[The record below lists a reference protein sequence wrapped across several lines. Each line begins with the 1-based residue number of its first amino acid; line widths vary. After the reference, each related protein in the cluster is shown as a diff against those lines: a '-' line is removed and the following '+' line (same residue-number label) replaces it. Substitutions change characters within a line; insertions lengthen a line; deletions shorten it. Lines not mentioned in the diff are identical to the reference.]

1 MLPLLPCFKVLP
13 LVYDESLS
21 YYEVLCKLIKLI
33 QEMAKNVDGNFNSI
47 QNEIEKIYSQITDL
61 KAYVDEQDSK
71 LSNRIDLTNE
81 RITEEIR
88 KCHEHCEIY
97 AKRLYDQLLDI
108 LNQYQGEMKQWVL
121 GEIAKIPTG
130 IPKQFAITGN
140 PETSGLQHDIITVTR
155 ESMCDFVNSDKFTC
169 EQVDEIGI
177 PIKFY
182 EDDNDYNSNSCYD
195 YDTKCF
201 YELYHQHIDYLEND
215 APLMFY
221 LKISDYVK
229 NGDDELI
236 IKGSE
241 ITVSI
246 KINGDKFNFTFT
258 FEDETENEIL
268 EIPISNLNI
277 VIAPSG
283 RIALFDICKEQFS
296 KVNFF
301 NNDLPYD
308 GDIGEIT
315 EIKIINNTRGQ
326 LCKDFIPFLPTNF
339 IKERR

>member
-21 YYEVLCKLIKLI
+21 YYEVLCKLVHLLK
-33 QEMAKNVDGNFNSI
+33 EMADNVDGNFNSI
-47 QNEIEKIYSQITDL
+47 QNEIEKIYSKITDL
-61 KAYVDEQDSK
+61 KEYVDEQDSK

-88 KCHEHCEIY
+88 KCREHCEIY

-169 EQVDEIGI
+169 KQVDEIGI

-182 EDDNDYNSNSCYD
+182 EDTNICYD

-201 YELYHQHIDYLEND
+201 YDLIHNNVDDIQTD
-215 APLMFY
+215 APSIFY
-221 LKISDYVK
+221 YSISSAFYTG
-229 NGDDELI
+229 NELI
-236 IKGSE
+236 IKGNAIS
-241 ITVSI
+241 VSV

-277 VIAPSG
+277 VIAPFG

-301 NNDLPYD
+301 NNDLPYE

-315 EIKIINNTRGQ
+315 EIKIITNTKGEIY
-326 LCKDFIPFLPTNF
+326 KDFIPFLPTNF
-339 IKERR
+339 Y

>member
-21 YYEVLCKLIKLI
+21 YYEVLCKLTKLI

-71 LSNRIDLTNE
+71 LSSRIDLTNE

-97 AKRLYDQLLDI
+97 AKRLYDQLIDI

-155 ESMCDFVNSDKFTC
+155 ESMCDFVNSDKFNC

-182 EDDNDYNSNSCYD
+182 ENVNSCYD

-201 YELYHQHIDYLEND
+201 YELKHNQVDNLKTDTPIC
-215 APLMFY
+215 FY
-221 LKISDYVK
+221 LKITDFIKY
-229 NGDDELI
+229 GDDELI
-236 IKGSE
+236 IKGE
-241 ITVSI
+241 VLTVSVKI
-246 KINGDKFNFTFT
+246 KGDKFNFTFK
-258 FEDETENEIL
+258 FNDDSVNEIL
-268 EIPISNLNI
+268 EIPISNINI
-277 VIAPSG
+277 VIINTDG
-283 RIALFDICKEQFS
+283 DGVIKLYDICKEQFS

-301 NNDLPYD
+301 NFDLPYD
-308 GDIGEIT
+308 GTIGEIS
-315 EIKIINNTRGQ
+315 EIKKVTNMKGEIDNKFTP
-326 LCKDFIPFLPTNF
+326 FIFKF
-339 IKERR
+339 I

>member
-21 YYEVLCKLIKLI
+21 YYEVLCKLTKLI

-155 ESMCDFVNSDKFTC
+155 ESMCDFVNSDKYTC

-177 PIKFY
+177 PITFY
-182 EDDNDYNSNSCYD
+182 ENVNSCYD

-201 YELYHQHIDYLEND
+201 YELKHNKVDNLKTDTPIC
-215 APLMFY
+215 FY
-221 LKISDYVK
+221 LKITDFIKY
-229 NGDDELI
+229 GDDELI
-236 IKGSE
+236 IKGE
-241 ITVSI
+241 VLTVSVKI
-246 KINGDKFNFTFT
+246 KGDKFNFTFK
-258 FEDETENEIL
+258 FNDDSVNEIL
-268 EIPISNLNI
+268 EIPISNINI
-277 VIAPSG
+277 VIINTDSNG
-283 RIALFDICKEQFS
+283 EIKLYDICKEQFS

-301 NNDLPYD
+301 NFDLPYD
-308 GDIGEIT
+308 GTIGEIS
-315 EIKIINNTRGQ
+315 EIKKVTNMRGEIDN
-326 LCKDFIPFLPTNF
+326 KFTPFIFNLY
-339 IKERR
+339 EQ

>member
-21 YYEVLCKLIKLI
+21 YYEVLCKLTNLIK
-33 QEMAKNVDGNFNSI
+33 EMAKNVDGNFNSV
-47 QNEIEKIYSQITDL
+47 QNEIEKIYNQITDL

-155 ESMCDFVNSDKFTC
+155 ESMCDFVNSDKFNC

-182 EDDNDYNSNSCYD
+182 ENANICYD

-201 YELYHQHIDYLEND
+201 YDLLHNEVNNIQTDTPSI
-215 APLMFY
+215 FY
-221 LKISDYVK
+221 FKIGKAFYSG
-229 NGDDELI
+229 NELI
-236 IKGSE
+236 IKGNAIS
-241 ITVSI
+241 VSV

-258 FEDETENEIL
+258 FKDETENEVL
-268 EIPISNLNI
+268 EIPISNINI

-296 KVNFF
+296 KLNFF
-301 NNDLPYD
+301 NNDLPYE

-315 EIKIINNTRGQ
+315 EIKVITNT
-326 LCKDFIPFLPTNF
+326 KAEAYNSFIPFLPTNSY
-339 IKERR
+339 

>member
-21 YYEVLCKLIKLI
+21 YYEVLCKLTKLI

-47 QNEIEKIYSQITDL
+47 QNEIEKIYNQITDL

-71 LSNRIDLTNE
+71 LSSRIDLTNE

-155 ESMCDFVNSDKFTC
+155 ESMCDFVNSDKYTC

-177 PIKFY
+177 PINFY
-182 EDDNDYNSNSCYD
+182 EDESINNNVNTCYD

-201 YELYHQHIDYLEND
+201 YDLYSNFTEYIKNNLPLSFYFEISKWIEN
-215 APLMFY
+215 
-221 LKISDYVK
+221 
-229 NGDDELI
+229 GGDELI
-236 IKGSE
+236 IKGSYVT
-241 ITVSI
+241 ISVKI
-246 KINGDKFNFTFT
+246 KGDKFNFTFL
-258 FEDETENEIL
+258 DNAENEIL
-268 EIPISNLNI
+268 EIPINNLKIAI
-277 VIAPSG
+277 VHDDDSDFIQ
-283 RIALFDICKEQFS
+283 LFDVCKDLFRE
-296 KVNFF
+296 KNFF
-301 NNDLPYD
+301 NHDLPYN
-308 GDIGEIT
+308 GLIGELI
-315 EIKIINNTRGQ
+315 EIKRISNAKHLTA
-326 LCKDFIPFLPTNF
+326 KEFIPFNF
-339 IKERR
+339 YLYE

>member
-21 YYEVLCKLIKLI
+21 YYEVLCKLVHLLK
-33 QEMAKNVDGNFNSI
+33 EMADNVDGNFNSI

-155 ESMCDFVNSDKFTC
+155 ESMCDFVNSDKFYC
-169 EQVDEIGI
+169 KQIDDIGI
-177 PIKFY
+177 PINFY
-182 EDDNDYNSNSCYD
+182 EGANICYD

-201 YELYHQHIDYLEND
+201 YNLYHNNVDEIKTD
-215 APLMFY
+215 APLIFY
-221 LKISDYVK
+221 LKISDYIK

-236 IKGSE
+236 IYGNV
-241 ITVSI
+241 INVSV
-246 KINGDKFNFTFT
+246 KMSGDKFKFTFK
-258 FEDETENEIL
+258 FVDSEEKEIL

-277 VIAPSG
+277 AIFQNG
-283 RIALFDICKEQFS
+283 YIKLFDICKEQFS
-296 KVNFF
+296 VFSFF
-301 NNDLPYD
+301 DDDLPYY
-308 GDIGEIT
+308 GNIGEIS
-315 EIKIINNTRGQ
+315 EIKRITNERAVLANE
-326 LCKDFIPFLPTNF
+326 FVPFNLF
-339 IKERR
+339 L

>member
-21 YYEVLCKLIKLI
+21 YYEVLCKLTKLI

-97 AKRLYDQLLDI
+97 AKRLYDQLLNI

-155 ESMCDFVNSDKFTC
+155 ESMCDFVNSDKYTC
-169 EQVDEIGI
+169 EQIDDIGI

-182 EDDNDYNSNSCYD
+182 ENTNICYD

-201 YELYHQHIDYLEND
+201 YDLIHKGVNDIQTD
-215 APLMFY
+215 APSFFY
-221 LKISDYVK
+221 FSISRAFYTG
-229 NGDDELI
+229 NELI
-236 IKGSE
+236 IKGNAIS
-241 ITVSI
+241 VSV

-268 EIPISNLNI
+268 EIPITNLNI
-277 VIAPSG
+277 VIALNG

-301 NNDLPYD
+301 NNDLPYE

-315 EIKIINNTRGQ
+315 EIKIINNTKEEIY
-326 LCKDFIPFLPTNF
+326 KDFIPFLPTNF
-339 IKERR
+339 Y

>member
-21 YYEVLCKLIKLI
+21 YYEVLCKLVHLLK
-33 QEMAKNVDGNFNSI
+33 EMADNVDGNFNSI
-47 QNEIEKIYSQITDL
+47 QNEIEKIYSKITDL
-61 KAYVDEQDSK
+61 KEYVDEQDSK

-81 RITEEIR
+81 RITDEIR
-88 KCHEHCEIY
+88 KCREHCEIY

-182 EDDNDYNSNSCYD
+182 ENDENFNTNSCYD

-201 YELYHQHIDYLEND
+201 YDLPHNWVYNFQTDAPKYFAIQMLSLIIDSNQNVKIIGSVGTISISLSVDKYIFKFEYDNIEGLENETLEI
-215 APLMFY
+215 PLSNFYIMF
-221 LKISDYVK
+221 DVK
-229 NGDDELI
+229 NGITALLDIYKEQFRKLNAFSFDLPNDGFIGEIREI
-236 IKGSE
+236 IMQESTYG
-241 ITVSI
+241 
-246 KINGDKFNFTFT
+246 GTFKKY
-258 FEDETENEIL
+258 
-268 EIPISNLNI
+268 IPIS
-277 VIAPSG
+277 
-283 RIALFDICKEQFS
+283 
-296 KVNFF
+296 
-301 NNDLPYD
+301 
-308 GDIGEIT
+308 
-315 EIKIINNTRGQ
+315 KI
-326 LCKDFIPFLPTNF
+326 
-339 IKERR
+339 

>member
-21 YYEVLCKLIKLI
+21 YYEVLCKLTKLI

-97 AKRLYDQLLDI
+97 AKRLYNQLLDI

-140 PETSGLQHDIITVTR
+140 PETSGLQHDIITVNR
-155 ESMCDFVNSDKFTC
+155 ESMCDFVNSDKYTC
-169 EQVDEIGI
+169 EQIDDIGI

-182 EDDNDYNSNSCYD
+182 ENTNICYD

-201 YELYHQHIDYLEND
+201 YDLIHNRVND
-215 APLMFY
+215 IQTDVPSIFY
-221 LKISDYVK
+221 FSISRAFYTG
-229 NGDDELI
+229 NELI
-236 IKGSE
+236 IKGNAIS
-241 ITVSI
+241 VSV

-268 EIPISNLNI
+268 EIPITNLNI

-301 NNDLPYD
+301 NNDLPYE

-315 EIKIINNTRGQ
+315 EIKIINNTREEIY
-326 LCKDFIPFLPTNF
+326 KDFIPFLPTNF
-339 IKERR
+339 Y

>member
-21 YYEVLCKLIKLI
+21 YYEVLCKLTKLI

-47 QNEIEKIYSQITDL
+47 KNEIEKIYSQITDL

-97 AKRLYDQLLDI
+97 AKRLYDQLLNI

-169 EQVDEIGI
+169 EQVDSIGI

-182 EDDNDYNSNSCYD
+182 ENDDNFNTNSCYD

-201 YELYHQHIDYLEND
+201 YDLSHNQVYNFQTDVPKYFAIQMINLLIDSNQNVTIIGSIGT
-215 APLMFY
+215 
-221 LKISDYVK
+221 ISISL
-229 NGDDELI
+229 NI
-236 IKGSE
+236 
-241 ITVSI
+241 
-246 KINGDKFNFTFT
+246 DKFIFK
-258 FEDETENEIL
+258 FEYDNNEELDNETL
-268 EIPISNLNI
+268 EIPISNFYI
-277 VIAPSG
+277 MFDIETG
-283 RIALFDICKEQFS
+283 IIALLDICKDQFRKLNS
-296 KVNFF
+296 FSF
-301 NNDLPYD
+301 DLPND
-308 GDIGEIT
+308 GFIGEIK
-315 EIKIINNTRGQ
+315 EIKMQETIYGVA
-326 LCKDFIPFLPTNF
+326 LKDYIPISL
-339 IKERR
+339 I

>member
-21 YYEVLCKLIKLI
+21 YYEVLCKLTKLI

-47 QNEIEKIYSQITDL
+47 QNEIEKIYSQITSL

-155 ESMCDFVNSDKFTC
+155 ESMCDFVNSDKYTC

-182 EDDNDYNSNSCYD
+182 ENDDNFNTNSCYD

-201 YELYHQHIDYLEND
+201 YDLLHTVVDNFQTDAPKYFTVQLLSFFTDSNQSVTIVGTVGTITISLNVDKVILKFEYNFEQLEN
-215 APLMFY
+215 
-221 LKISDYVK
+221 
-229 NGDDELI
+229 
-236 IKGSE
+236 
-241 ITVSI
+241 
-246 KINGDKFNFTFT
+246 
-258 FEDETENEIL
+258 ETL
-268 EIPISNLNI
+268 EIPISNFYI
-277 VIAPSG
+277 V
-283 RIALFDICKEQFS
+283 FDIENGISRLLDIYKEQYRKLNVFT
-296 KVNFF
+296 F
-301 NNDLPYD
+301 DLPYD
-308 GDIGEIT
+308 GNIGEIRNIKEQET
-315 EIKIINNTRGQ
+315 TYEISLK
-326 LCKDFIPFLPTNF
+326 KFLPFSTL
-339 IKERR
+339 

>member
-21 YYEVLCKLIKLI
+21 YYEVLCKLTKLI

-81 RITEEIR
+81 RITEEIS

-140 PETSGLQHDIITVTR
+140 PETSGLQHNIITVTR

-182 EDDNDYNSNSCYD
+182 ENANICYD

-201 YELYHQHIDYLEND
+201 YDLFHNKIDDIQTD
-215 APLMFY
+215 APSFFY
-221 LKISDYVK
+221 FSISSAFYTG
-229 NGDDELI
+229 NELI
-236 IKGSE
+236 IKGNAIS
-241 ITVSI
+241 VSV

-315 EIKIINNTRGQ
+315 EIKIITNTRAESYKG
-326 LCKDFIPFLPTNF
+326 FIPFLPTNSY
-339 IKERR
+339 

>member
-21 YYEVLCKLIKLI
+21 YYEVLCKLVHLLK
-33 QEMAKNVDGNFNSI
+33 EMADNVDGNFNSI
-47 QNEIEKIYSQITDL
+47 QNEIEKIYSKITDL
-61 KAYVDEQDSK
+61 KEYVDEQDSK
-71 LSNRIDLTNE
+71 LSDRIDLTNE
-81 RITEEIR
+81 RITDEIR
-88 KCHEHCEIY
+88 ECREHCEIY
-97 AKRLYDQLLDI
+97 AKKLYDQLLDI

-182 EDDNDYNSNSCYD
+182 EDDNNFNNNSCYD

-201 YELYHQHIDYLEND
+201 YDLLHNYVDDIQTD
-215 APLMFY
+215 APSFFY
-221 LKISDYVK
+221 FSISSAFYTG
-229 NGDDELI
+229 NELI
-236 IKGSE
+236 IKGNWV
-241 ITVSI
+241 TVSV
-246 KINGDKFNFTFT
+246 KINGDKFKFTFT
-258 FEDETENEIL
+258 FGDETENEIL

-277 VIAPSG
+277 VIASNG

-301 NNDLPYD
+301 NNDLPYE

-315 EIKIINNTRGQ
+315 EIKIITNTRGEVY
-326 LCKDFIPFLPTNF
+326 KDFIPFLPTNF
-339 IKERR
+339 Y

>member
-21 YYEVLCKLIKLI
+21 YYEVLCKLTKLI
-33 QEMAKNVDGNFNSI
+33 QEMAKNADGNFNSI

-71 LSNRIDLTNE
+71 LSSRIDLTNE

-182 EDDNDYNSNSCYD
+182 ENTNICYD

-201 YELYHQHIDYLEND
+201 YDLFHNKIDDIQTD
-215 APLMFY
+215 APSIFY
-221 LKISDYVK
+221 FSISSAFYTG
-229 NGDDELI
+229 NELI
-236 IKGSE
+236 IKGNA
-241 ITVSI
+241 IIVSV

-283 RIALFDICKEQFS
+283 RIGLFDICKEQFS

-315 EIKIINNTRGQ
+315 EIKIITNTRGTVY
-326 LCKDFIPFLPTNF
+326 KDFIPFLPTNSY
-339 IKERR
+339 

>member
-21 YYEVLCKLIKLI
+21 YYEVLCKLTKLL

-47 QNEIEKIYSQITDL
+47 KNEIEKIYSQITDL

-169 EQVDEIGI
+169 EQVDSIGI

-182 EDDNDYNSNSCYD
+182 ENDDNFNTNSCYD

-201 YELYHQHIDYLEND
+201 YDLSHNQVYNFQTDVPKYFAIQMINLLIDSNQNVTIIGSIGT
-215 APLMFY
+215 
-221 LKISDYVK
+221 ISISL
-229 NGDDELI
+229 NI
-236 IKGSE
+236 
-241 ITVSI
+241 
-246 KINGDKFNFTFT
+246 DKFIFK
-258 FEDETENEIL
+258 FEYDNNEELDNETL
-268 EIPISNLNI
+268 EIPISNFYI
-277 VIAPSG
+277 MFDIETG
-283 RIALFDICKEQFS
+283 IIALLDICKDQFRKLNS
-296 KVNFF
+296 FSF
-301 NNDLPYD
+301 DLPND
-308 GDIGEIT
+308 GFIGEIK
-315 EIKIINNTRGQ
+315 EIKMQETIYAVA
-326 LCKDFIPFLPTNF
+326 LKVYIPISL
-339 IKERR
+339 I

>member
-1 MLPLLPCFKVLP
+1 MIPLLPCFKILP

-21 YYEVLCKLIKLI
+21 YYEVLCKLTNILRELANNI
-33 QEMAKNVDGNFNSI
+33 DTNNDTI
-47 QNEIEKIYSQITDL
+47 QNEFKKVYQEINDL
-61 KAYVDEQDSK
+61 KEYVDKQDEN

-97 AKRLYDQLLDI
+97 AKRLYDQLLNI

-130 IPKQFAITGN
+130 INKQFAITGN

-169 EQVDEIGI
+169 KQVDEIGI

-182 EDDNDYNSNSCYD
+182 EDDENYNVNTCYD

-201 YELYHQHIDYLEND
+201 YSLSHNNVVNFQSD
-215 APLMFY
+215 APITFY
-221 LKISDYVK
+221 FSISNIFMTD
-229 NGDDELI
+229 NDNELI
-236 IKGSE
+236 IKGNDA
-241 ITVSI
+241 TVSVS
-246 KINGDKFNFTFT
+246 INGDKFNFKFI
-258 FEDETENEIL
+258 FEDDTKNEVL

-277 VIAPSG
+277 LISLNG
-283 RIALFDICKEQFS
+283 YINLLDICKEQFF
-296 KVNFF
+296 KFNFF
-301 NNDLPYD
+301 NNDLPYV
-308 GDIGEIT
+308 GNIGKIT
-315 EIKIINNTRGQ
+315 EINVITKN
-326 LCKDFIPFLPTNF
+326 KDISYDTFIPFTY
-339 IKERR
+339 

>member
-21 YYEVLCKLIKLI
+21 YYEVLCKLTKLI

-61 KAYVDEQDSK
+61 KSYVDEQDSK

-97 AKRLYDQLLDI
+97 AKRLYDQLLNI

-140 PETSGLQHDIITVTR
+140 LETSGLQHDIITVTR
-155 ESMCDFVNSDKFTC
+155 ESMCDFVNSDKYNC

-182 EDDNDYNSNSCYD
+182 EDVNICYD

-201 YELYHQHIDYLEND
+201 YELYHNKVENIQTD
-215 APLMFY
+215 APSIFY
-221 LKISDYVK
+221 FSIIKVFYTGNEV
-229 NGDDELI
+229 I
-236 IKGSE
+236 IKGSA
-241 ITVSI
+241 ITVSV
-246 KINGDKFNFTFT
+246 KINGDKFNFTFS
-258 FEDETENEIL
+258 FEDESKNEIL

-277 VIAPSG
+277 VIDTSG

-296 KVNFF
+296 KINFF
-301 NNDLPYD
+301 NIDLPYN

-315 EIKIINNTRGQ
+315 EIKVITDNRIAVNNT
-326 LCKDFIPFLPTNF
+326 FIPFMPKNF
-339 IKERR
+339 

>member
-21 YYEVLCKLIKLI
+21 YYEVLCKLVHLLK
-33 QEMAKNVDGNFNSI
+33 EMADNVDGNFNSI
-47 QNEIEKIYSQITDL
+47 QNEIERIYSQITDL
-61 KAYVDEQDSK
+61 RAYVDEQDSK
-71 LSNRIDLTNE
+71 LSDRIDLTNE

-88 KCHEHCEIY
+88 KCREHCEIY

-169 EQVDEIGI
+169 EQVDEIEI
-177 PIKFY
+177 PINFY
-182 EDDNDYNSNSCYD
+182 ENTNICYD

-201 YELYHQHIDYLEND
+201 YDLIHNHVEDIQTD
-215 APLMFY
+215 APSIFY
-221 LKISDYVK
+221 LSISSAFY
-229 NGDDELI
+229 NGDELI
-236 IKGSE
+236 IKGSW
-241 ITVSI
+241 ITVSV
-246 KINGDKFNFTFT
+246 KINGDKFKFTFT
-258 FEDETENEIL
+258 FGDETENEIL
-268 EIPISNLNI
+268 EIPITNLNI

-301 NNDLPYD
+301 NNDLPYE

-315 EIKIINNTRGQ
+315 EIKIITNTRGEVY
-326 LCKDFIPFLPTNF
+326 KGFIPFLPTNF
-339 IKERR
+339 Y

>member
-21 YYEVLCKLIKLI
+21 YYEVLCKLTKLI

-47 QNEIEKIYSQITDL
+47 QNEIEKIYNQITDL

-155 ESMCDFVNSDKFTC
+155 ESMCDFVNSDKYTC
-169 EQVDEIGI
+169 EQVDVIGI

-182 EDDNDYNSNSCYD
+182 EYANICYD

-201 YELYHQHIDYLEND
+201 YDLTHNKIGDIQTDTPSI
-215 APLMFY
+215 FY
-221 LKISDYVK
+221 FSIFRVFYTG
-229 NGDDELI
+229 NELI
-236 IKGSE
+236 IKGNAIS
-241 ITVSI
+241 VSV

-258 FEDETENEIL
+258 FENETENEIL

-277 VIAPSG
+277 VIEPSG
-283 RIALFDICKEQFS
+283 KIALFDICKEQFS

-315 EIKIINNTRGQ
+315 EIKVITNTRAASF
-326 LCKDFIPFLPTNF
+326 KDFIPFLPTDSY
-339 IKERR
+339 

>member
-21 YYEVLCKLIKLI
+21 YYEVLCKLTKLI

-71 LSNRIDLTNE
+71 LSSRIDLTNE

-155 ESMCDFVNSDKFTC
+155 ESMCDFVNSDKYTC

-177 PIKFY
+177 PITFY
-182 EDDNDYNSNSCYD
+182 ENLNSCYD

-201 YELYHQHIDYLEND
+201 YDLFHNRVDDIQTD
-215 APLMFY
+215 APSVFY
-221 LKISDYVK
+221 FSISSAFYTG
-229 NGDDELI
+229 NELI
-236 IKGSE
+236 IKGNA
-241 ITVSI
+241 ITVSV
-246 KINGDKFNFTFT
+246 KINGDKFKFTFT
-258 FEDETENEIL
+258 FEYETENEIL
-268 EIPISNLNI
+268 EIPITNLNI
-277 VIAPSG
+277 VIDPSG

-301 NNDLPYD
+301 NNDLPYE

-315 EIKIINNTRGQ
+315 EIKVINNTRGEIYN
-326 LCKDFIPFLPTNF
+326 DFIPFLPKNF
-339 IKERR
+339 Y

>member
-21 YYEVLCKLIKLI
+21 YYEVLCKLVHLLK
-33 QEMAKNVDGNFNSI
+33 EMADNVDGNFNSI
-47 QNEIEKIYSQITDL
+47 QNEIEKIYNKITDL

-97 AKRLYDQLLDI
+97 AKRLYDQLLNI

-155 ESMCDFVNSDKFTC
+155 ESMCDFVNSDKFYC
-169 EQVDEIGI
+169 KQIDEIGI

-182 EDDNDYNSNSCYD
+182 EKYDGDNDFNTNNCYD

-201 YELYHQHIDYLEND
+201 YNLSHNVVSNIQTD
-215 APLMFY
+215 APIFFAIQI
-221 LKISDYVK
+221 LKLLRNSD
-229 NGDDELI
+229 E
-236 IKGSE
+236 
-241 ITVSI
+241 SI
-246 KINGDKFNFTFT
+246 RINGEYGTISINLSADKFIFKFNFI
-258 FEDETENEIL
+258 DLDNETL
-268 EIPISNLNI
+268 EIPVSNFYIVFDIS
-277 VIAPSG
+277 SG
-283 RIALFDICKEQFS
+283 IKLFDICKEQFF
-296 KVNFF
+296 KENLFTI
-301 NNDLPYD
+301 DLPYD
-308 GDIGEIT
+308 GNIGNIQSIET
-315 EIKIINNTRGQ
+315 NETTYALALRKY
-326 LCKDFIPFLPTNF
+326 IPFINF
-339 IKERR
+339 

>member
-21 YYEVLCKLIKLI
+21 YYEVLCKLVHLLK
-33 QEMAKNVDGNFNSI
+33 EMADNVDGNFNSI
-47 QNEIEKIYSQITDL
+47 QNEIEKIYSKITDL
-61 KAYVDEQDSK
+61 KEYVDEQDSK

-88 KCHEHCEIY
+88 KCREHCEIY

-108 LNQYQGEMKQWVL
+108 LNQYQGELKQWVL

-182 EDDNDYNSNSCYD
+182 EDTNICYD

-201 YELYHQHIDYLEND
+201 YDLFHNYVDNIQTD
-215 APLMFY
+215 APSFFY
-221 LKISDYVK
+221 FSISSAFYTG
-229 NGDDELI
+229 NELI
-236 IKGSE
+236 IKG
-241 ITVSI
+241 IAVTVSV
-246 KINGDKFNFTFT
+246 KINGDKFKFTFT

-315 EIKIINNTRGQ
+315 EIKIITNTRGEIYR
-326 LCKDFIPFLPTNF
+326 DFIPFLPTNF
-339 IKERR
+339 Y

>member
-21 YYEVLCKLIKLI
+21 YYEVLCKLVHLLK
-33 QEMAKNVDGNFNSI
+33 EMADNVDGNFNSI
-47 QNEIEKIYSQITDL
+47 QNEIERIYSQITDL
-61 KAYVDEQDSK
+61 RAYVDEQDSK
-71 LSNRIDLTNE
+71 LSDRIDLTNE

-88 KCHEHCEIY
+88 KCREHCEIY

-182 EDDNDYNSNSCYD
+182 EDTNICYD

-201 YELYHQHIDYLEND
+201 YDLFHNHVEDIQTDTPSL
-215 APLMFY
+215 FY
-221 LKISDYVK
+221 LSISSAFY
-229 NGDDELI
+229 NGDELI
-236 IKGSE
+236 IKGSW
-241 ITVSI
+241 ITVSV
-246 KINGDKFNFTFT
+246 KINGDKFKFTFT
-258 FEDETENEIL
+258 FGDETENEIL
-268 EIPISNLNI
+268 EIPITNLNI
-277 VIAPSG
+277 VIAPRG
-283 RIALFDICKEQFS
+283 RIGLFDICKEQFS

-301 NNDLPYD
+301 NNDLPYE

-315 EIKIINNTRGQ
+315 EIKIITNTRGE
-326 LCKDFIPFLPTNF
+326 LYNDFIPFLPTNF
-339 IKERR
+339 Y

>member
-21 YYEVLCKLIKLI
+21 YYEVLCKLTKLI

-47 QNEIEKIYSQITDL
+47 QNEIEKIYNQITDL

-155 ESMCDFVNSDKFTC
+155 ESMCDFVNSDKFYC
-169 EQVDEIGI
+169 EQIDEIGI
-177 PIKFY
+177 PINFY
-182 EDDNDYNSNSCYD
+182 EEDDFNNNDCYD

-201 YELYHQHIDYLEND
+201 YDLYHEIVNNIQTD
-215 APLMFY
+215 APKFFAIQIVKL
-221 LKISDYVK
+221 LRNSD
-229 NGDDELI
+229 E
-236 IKGSE
+236 S
-241 ITVSI
+241 IT
-246 KINGDKFNFTFT
+246 INGEYGTISINLSVDKFIFKFKYK
-258 FEDETENEIL
+258 FENLDNETL
-268 EIPISNLNI
+268 EIPVSNFYI
-277 VIAPSG
+277 VFDIDSG
-283 RIALFDICKEQFS
+283 IKLFDICKEQFF
-296 KVNFF
+296 KVNLFTL
-301 NNDLPYD
+301 DLPYD
-308 GDIGEIT
+308 GNIGSIQSIET
-315 EIKIINNTRGQ
+315 NETTYALSANNY
-326 LCKDFIPFLPTNF
+326 IPFYW
-339 IKERR
+339 KHY

>member
-21 YYEVLCKLIKLI
+21 YYEVLCKLTKLL
-33 QEMAKNVDGNFNSI
+33 QEMSKNVDGNFNSI
-47 QNEIEKIYSQITDL
+47 KNEIEKIYSQITDL

-81 RITEEIR
+81 RITDEIR

-169 EQVDEIGI
+169 EQVDSIGI

-182 EDDNDYNSNSCYD
+182 ENDDNFNINSCYD

-201 YELYHQHIDYLEND
+201 YDLFHNPVDNIQTDVPKYFAIQMINLLIDSNQNVTIIGSIGT
-215 APLMFY
+215 
-221 LKISDYVK
+221 ISISL
-229 NGDDELI
+229 NI
-236 IKGSE
+236 
-241 ITVSI
+241 
-246 KINGDKFNFTFT
+246 DKFIFK
-258 FEDETENEIL
+258 FEYDNNEELDNETL
-268 EIPISNLNI
+268 EIPISNFYI
-277 VIAPSG
+277 MFDIETG
-283 RIALFDICKEQFS
+283 IIALLDICKDQFRKLNS
-296 KVNFF
+296 FSF
-301 NNDLPYD
+301 DLPND
-308 GDIGEIT
+308 GFIGEIK
-315 EIKIINNTRGQ
+315 EIKMQETIYA
-326 LCKDFIPFLPTNF
+326 LALKVYIPISL
-339 IKERR
+339 I

>member
-21 YYEVLCKLIKLI
+21 YYEVLCKLTKLI

-140 PETSGLQHDIITVTR
+140 PKTSGLQHDIITVTR
-155 ESMCDFVNSDKFTC
+155 ESMCDFVNSDKYTC
-169 EQVDEIGI
+169 EQIDNIGI
-177 PIKFY
+177 PINFY
-182 EDDNDYNSNSCYD
+182 
-195 YDTKCF
+195 
-201 YELYHQHIDYLEND
+201 
-215 APLMFY
+215 
-221 LKISDYVK
+221 
-229 NGDDELI
+229 
-236 IKGSE
+236 
-241 ITVSI
+241 
-246 KINGDKFNFTFT
+246 
-258 FEDETENEIL
+258 
-268 EIPISNLNI
+268 
-277 VIAPSG
+277 
-283 RIALFDICKEQFS
+283 
-296 KVNFF
+296 
-301 NNDLPYD
+301 
-308 GDIGEIT
+308 
-315 EIKIINNTRGQ
+315 
-326 LCKDFIPFLPTNF
+326 
-339 IKERR
+339 

>member
-21 YYEVLCKLIKLI
+21 YYEVLCKLTKLI

-155 ESMCDFVNSDKFTC
+155 ESMCDFVNSDKYTC
-169 EQVDEIGI
+169 EQIDDIGI

-182 EDDNDYNSNSCYD
+182 ENTNICYD

-201 YELYHQHIDYLEND
+201 YDLFHNNVDDFQTD
-215 APLMFY
+215 APSIFY
-221 LKISDYVK
+221 FSISSAFYT
-229 NGDDELI
+229 GDELI
-236 IKGSE
+236 IKGNGV
-241 ITVSI
+241 IVSV
-246 KINGDKFNFTFT
+246 KINGDKFKFTFT
-258 FEDETENEIL
+258 FAFGDETETEIL
-268 EIPISNLNI
+268 EIPISNLNMVI
-277 VIAPSG
+277 VPSG

-301 NNDLPYD
+301 NKDLPYE

-315 EIKIINNTRGQ
+315 EIKIITNTRGEIYQ
-326 LCKDFIPFLPTNF
+326 DFIPFLPTNF
-339 IKERR
+339 Y

>member
-21 YYEVLCKLIKLI
+21 YYEVLCKLVHLLK
-33 QEMAKNVDGNFNSI
+33 EMADNVDGNFNSI
-47 QNEIEKIYSQITDL
+47 QNEIEKIYSKITDL
-61 KAYVDEQDSK
+61 KEYVDEQDSK

-88 KCHEHCEIY
+88 KCREHCEIY

-182 EDDNDYNSNSCYD
+182 EDTNICYD

-201 YELYHQHIDYLEND
+201 YDLIHNHVDDIQTD
-215 APLMFY
+215 APSIFY
-221 LKISDYVK
+221 FSISSAFYTG
-229 NGDDELI
+229 NELI
-236 IKGSE
+236 IKGNAIS
-241 ITVSI
+241 VSV

-268 EIPISNLNI
+268 EIPITNLNI

-301 NNDLPYD
+301 NNDLPYE

-315 EIKIINNTRGQ
+315 EIKIITNTRGEIY
-326 LCKDFIPFLPTNF
+326 KDFIPFFPTNF
-339 IKERR
+339 Y

>member
-21 YYEVLCKLIKLI
+21 YYEVLCKLTKLI

-47 QNEIEKIYSQITDL
+47 KNEIEKIYSQITDL

-169 EQVDEIGI
+169 EQVDSIGI

-182 EDDNDYNSNSCYD
+182 ENDDNFNTNSCYD

-201 YELYHQHIDYLEND
+201 YDLSHNQVYNFQTDVPKYFAIQMINLLIDSNQNVTIIGSIGT
-215 APLMFY
+215 
-221 LKISDYVK
+221 ISISL
-229 NGDDELI
+229 NI
-236 IKGSE
+236 
-241 ITVSI
+241 
-246 KINGDKFNFTFT
+246 DKFIFK
-258 FEDETENEIL
+258 FEYDNNEELDNETL
-268 EIPISNLNI
+268 EIPISNFYI
-277 VIAPSG
+277 MFDIETG
-283 RIALFDICKEQFS
+283 KIALLDICKDQFRKLNS
-296 KVNFF
+296 FSF
-301 NNDLPYD
+301 DLPND
-308 GDIGEIT
+308 GFIGEIK
-315 EIKIINNTRGQ
+315 EIKMQETIYAVA
-326 LCKDFIPFLPTNF
+326 LKVYIPISL
-339 IKERR
+339 I

>member
-21 YYEVLCKLIKLI
+21 YYEVLCKLTNLIK
-33 QEMAKNVDGNFNSI
+33 EMAKNVDGNFNSI

-61 KAYVDEQDSK
+61 KAYVDEQDRQ

-88 KCHEHCEIY
+88 KCKEHCEIY

-155 ESMCDFVNSDKFTC
+155 ESMCDFVNSDKYTC
-169 EQVDEIGI
+169 EQVDIIGI

-182 EDDNDYNSNSCYD
+182 ENVNICYD
-195 YDTKCF
+195 YDTKC
-201 YELYHQHIDYLEND
+201 LYNLSHNKIKNFQTD
-215 APLMFY
+215 APGLFY
-221 LKISDYVK
+221 FNIKDLYY
-229 NGDDELI
+229 GDELI
-236 IKGSE
+236 IKGNDIS
-241 ITVSI
+241 VSV
-246 KINGDKFNFTFT
+246 KINGDKFNFKFT
-258 FEDETENEIL
+258 IEGETENEIL

-277 VIAPSG
+277 GISIG
-283 RIALFDICKEQFS
+283 GYIGLFDICKEQFT
-296 KVNFF
+296 KLNFF
-301 NNDLPYD
+301 NNYLPYD
-308 GDIGEIT
+308 GYIGEIS
-315 EIKIINNTRGQ
+315 EIKVITNTRGVVYN
-326 LCKDFIPFLPTNF
+326 DYIPFLPSNF
-339 IKERR
+339 S

>member
-21 YYEVLCKLIKLI
+21 YYEVLCKLTKLI

-61 KAYVDEQDSK
+61 KTYVDEQDSK

-169 EQVDEIGI
+169 EQVDSIGI

-182 EDDNDYNSNSCYD
+182 ENDDNFNTNSCYD

-201 YELYHQHIDYLEND
+201 YDLSHNQVYNFQTDVPKYFAIQMINLLIDSNQNVTIIGSIGT
-215 APLMFY
+215 
-221 LKISDYVK
+221 ISISL
-229 NGDDELI
+229 NI
-236 IKGSE
+236 
-241 ITVSI
+241 
-246 KINGDKFNFTFT
+246 DKFIFK
-258 FEDETENEIL
+258 FEYDNNEELDNETL
-268 EIPISNLNI
+268 EIPISNFYI
-277 VIAPSG
+277 MFDIETG
-283 RIALFDICKEQFS
+283 IIALLDICKDQFRKLNS
-296 KVNFF
+296 FSF
-301 NNDLPYD
+301 DLPND
-308 GDIGEIT
+308 GFIGEIK
-315 EIKIINNTRGQ
+315 EIKMQETIYAVA
-326 LCKDFIPFLPTNF
+326 LKVYIPISL
-339 IKERR
+339 I